1 MQLLYI
7 FSTWFFEEEIFTN
20 GYNRSYMYM
29 YINDATTEAKLT
41 KQNALA
47 WLDEIFLHLEE
58 ATIEL
63 WKIVMWLI
71 LDKQQL

>member
-1 MQLLYI
+1 
-7 FSTWFFEEEIFTN
+7 
-20 GYNRSYMYM
+20 MYM
-29 YINDATTEAKLT
+29 YIYNATTEAKLT
-41 KQNALA
+41 RQNTLA

-71 LDKQQL
+71 LDKKQL

>member
-1 MQLLYI
+1 
-7 FSTWFFEEEIFTN
+7 
-20 GYNRSYMYM
+20 MYM
-29 YINDATTEAKLT
+29 YIYNATTEAKLT
-41 KQNALA
+41 RQNTLA

-71 LDKQQL
+71 LDKKQLYICWSGGKTKPHIVSAVRSPQSR